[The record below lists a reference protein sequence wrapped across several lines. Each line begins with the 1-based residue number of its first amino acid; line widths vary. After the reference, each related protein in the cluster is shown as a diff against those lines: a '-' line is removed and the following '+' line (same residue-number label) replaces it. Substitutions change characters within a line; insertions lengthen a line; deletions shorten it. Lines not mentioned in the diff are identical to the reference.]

1 MRKIIYYL
9 SIVILVA
16 TLLSSNILA
25 AGSNISGN
33 VKDAK
38 TGEPLLGANIV
49 LLGTSMG
56 ASTDQNGKYVIPNVP
71 EGSYTIRVSYIGY
84 TEFKNEITTAE
95 GKTLKQDFNLMPV
108 SIVGQEIVV
117 TAQAYGQTQAIN
129 EQLSSNQIINTI
141 SAAKIQELPD
151 NTVAESV
158 GRLPGISVLRSG
170 GEGDEVVIRGLAPKY
185 NKIMIDGVD
194 MSTSNPFDR
203 SQDLS
208 MISSNMLEGISV
220 SKTVTADMDA
230 EVIGGTINFELREAK
245 MRESSAPLVNFLLQG
260 SYTGLSDAYNKT
272 NNYKYVISAENRY
285 FDNLFGVFAQVDI
298 ERKNLTSNVYGA
310 NFTHHSSSPTDVDLV
325 SFSLNDIPSDRLRY
339 NGALVLDYIIPDGKL
354 KLTNFV
360 STGTTD
366 VLSRGET
373 YNITAGANQNEHS
386 YDFNYSSSK
395 LSQISNTFEYEQDIP
410 VFHVSAKLSHTY
422 SETQDPN
429 DWAVDF
435 LQTSDGLNNLV
446 GVSNLNPINI
456 PKEAK
461 DDLSRTLLNTITT
474 SSSFA
479 RQRAF
484 SASLDLNTNVN
495 FTDLINANI
504 KFGGKYRYQT
514 RSYDYETYDGQGLSL
529 GSAKDVDDLISEHF
543 GFPSTLGTG
552 LPISY
557 FSDPSFSYGKF
568 LNGDYSMHTPLSY
581 GMLSQAVG
589 LLKNFASNSG
599 GTVSFGRDVYL
610 SSASDY
616 SGYENQSAAYVMT
629 IVNVGPDITFIP
641 GIRYQNLQTN
651 YTAPHDKQ
659 PALSFQGDSRYDT
672 TITENHG
679 YWLPDVSLRYK
690 PTSWCD
696 IRLSYSNTI
705 AYPDYQA
712 IFPRLNV
719 GLNGQINYN
728 NYDMIPSRSH
738 NYDGYLSFYENSIGL
753 FTIGGFLKQI
763 DNLVYPWSF
772 FVSGTDI
779 LKYYPSRFINGPLP
793 TTEQINTFV
802 NDPYRVNDYGMELDW
817 QTHFWYLPG
826 PLSGL
831 ILNVNYTHIFS
842 KADYP
847 YQKLVSS
854 GSRGSLPVYGDT
866 SFTDKLLY
874 QPNDIINLSLGFD
887 YAGFSARV
895 SMLTQTQ
902 IFTGPNFWPQ
912 LRASTSTYTRWDM
925 AVKQELPWF
934 GIQVYCNVNNLNG
947 AHDESV
953 LPIQNIPQNR
963 ADYGMTA
970 DLGARIKF

>member
-25 AGSNISGN
+25 AGSNISGY

-71 EGSYTIRVSYIGY
+71 DGSYTIRVSYIGY

-95 GKTLKQDFNLMPV
+95 GKTLKRDFNLMPV

-185 NKIMIDGVD
+185 NKIMIDGID

-220 SKTVTADMDA
+220 SKSVTADMDA

-245 MRESSAPLVNFLLQG
+245 MRESSSPLVNFLLQG

-298 ERKNLTSNVYGA
+298 ERKNLTSNEYGA
-310 NFTHHSSSPTDVDLV
+310 NFKPQGSSRTNVDLY
-325 SFSLNDIPSDRLRY
+325 SFSLSDIPRDRLRY
-339 NGALVLDYIIPDGKL
+339 NGALVMDYVIPDGKL
-354 KLTNFV
+354 KLTNFF

-366 VLSRGET
+366 VMSRSET
-373 YNITAGANQNEHS
+373 YNITASSNANEHL

-395 LSQISNTFEYEQDIP
+395 LSQISNTFEYEQQIP
-410 VFHVSAKLSHTY
+410 VFHVVAKLSHTY

-435 LQTSDGLNNLV
+435 IQTSAGLANLV
-446 GVSNLNPINI
+446 GVANLNPISI
-456 PKEAK
+456 PKQANNN
-461 DDLSRTLLNTITT
+461 LAQTFLNTITT

-479 RQRAF
+479 RQRAL
-484 SASLDLNTNVN
+484 SASIDLDANVSIS
-495 FTDLINANI
+495 DLISANV

-529 GSAKDVDDLISEHF
+529 GSARDVDNLINQHF
-543 GFPSTLGTG
+543 GFPSTLATNI
-552 LPISY
+552 PISY
-557 FSDPSFSYGKF
+557 FSDPSYSYGKF
-568 LNGDYSMHTPLSY
+568 LNGDYTMGTPLSY
-581 GMLSQAVG
+581 GMLNQAVG
-589 LLKNFASNSG
+589 VLKDFARTSG

-672 TITENHG
+672 TITEYHG